1 MKLKN
6 KDYLGGSES
15 FGEILDTIIESS
27 GEINEYNIFVFGTYD
42 DMDAQ
47 VQTYLNS
54 TATKAVLGFTTNF
67 AMSSNEVYAALS
79 VDFMKSDCI

>member
-15 FGEILDTIIESS
+15 FGEILETIIESS
-27 GEINEYNIFVFGTYD
+27 GEVNEYNIFVFGSYD

-47 VQTYLNS
+47 VILQYYL
-54 TATKAVLGFTTNF
+54 
-67 AMSSNEVYAALS
+67 
-79 VDFMKSDCI
+79 